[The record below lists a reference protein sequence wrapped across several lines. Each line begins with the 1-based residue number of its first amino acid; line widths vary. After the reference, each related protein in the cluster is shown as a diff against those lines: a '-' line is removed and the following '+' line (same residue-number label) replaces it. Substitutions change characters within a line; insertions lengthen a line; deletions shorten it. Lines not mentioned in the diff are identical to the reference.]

1 MIYSSHH
8 DSTSFK
14 NFLGS
19 EFEDYE
25 EVGFG
30 FSGSVLK
37 SLHRPTNRILARK
50 IIHET
55 PRRRRELFKSGSTRI
70 TYKEADFY
78 RKIVL
83 SGGCKNIVKCFGVM
97 PAGTKGHLHG
107 GLVFEF
113 MDLGSLADLLH
124 HRSHHPLPEPF
135 ILTIAQNL
143 LQACAYL
150 EGLGI
155 VHRDIKP
162 SNILFDR
169 GSGVK
174 LCDFGEACYAWESE
188 NQQNKSSRMAGS
200 TAYMSPERLASLSH
214 SHSADIWSV
223 GLVLLELT
231 SSTFPFAI
239 SSSNSTTTTSSSSD
253 SCASFDG
260 NCSIIELWET
270 VMEVEHLPKVS
281 TDFYSSDLVNL
292 VSLCMR
298 KDPNTRPTAK
308 FLLEQFSIHFENNKA
323 KPDEV
328 IQLITSF

>member
-1 MIYSSHH
+1 MNYSS
-8 DSTSFK
+8 SFK
-14 NFLGS
+14 IFLGT

-25 EVGFG
+25 EVGSG

-37 SLHRPTNRILARK
+37 SLHHPTNRILARK
-50 IIHET
+50 IIYET
-55 PRRRRELFKSGSTRI
+55 PRRRRELYKSESYGSTRI

-83 SGGCKNIVKCFGVM
+83 SGGCKNIVKCYGVM
-97 PAGTKGHLHG
+97 PAGAKGHLHG

-124 HRSHHPLPEPF
+124 RRSHHPLPEPF

-143 LQACAYL
+143 LQACAHL
-150 EGLGI
+150 ESLGI

-231 SSTFPFAI
+231 SSTFPFATI
-239 SSSNSTTTTSSSSD
+239 TSSSSD

-281 TDFYSSDLVNL
+281 TDLYSPDLVNL

-308 FLLEQFSIHFENNKA
+308 SLLEQFSFHFENNKA
-323 KPDEV
+323 KPDELV
-328 IQLITSF
+328 QLITSFL